1 MPEPP
6 RLPKRRLR
14 LFLRDFRLVEGFAHM
29 PDGITLAAYLA
40 NRRGYLHLVDLRW
53 QPSGEAAPFAVVR
66 VGQLLYVAAADVG
79 VAVVSATSFTA
90 THPVELLLEGGLYVR
105 GGVQLGPRQRLSD
118 YLESTGGFLPLLGA
132 ELMRSER
139 PPRSRNVI
147 WGDIVVNQDA
157 IQAVWDG
164 PPAENGVGEQ
174 ARVVR
179 AAVDEPL

>member
-1 MPEPP
+1 MPGPP

-14 LFLRDFRLVEGFAHM
+14 LFLRDYRLVEGFAHM
-29 PDGITLAAYLA
+29 PEGITLAAFLA
-40 NRRGYLHLVDLRW
+40 NRRGYMHLLDLRW

-66 VGQLLYVAAADVG
+66 VDQLLYVAAPNADV
-79 VAVVSATSFTA
+79 ALVSANSVA
-90 THPVELLLEGGLYVR
+90 TRHPVEMLLEGGLYVR
-105 GGVQLGPRQRLSD
+105 GGVLLGPRQRLSD
-118 YLESTGGFLPLLGA
+118 YLESTGSFVPVTGA

-139 PPRSRNVI
+139 PPRSRNVE

-164 PPAENGVGEQ
+164 QPAEPGENGP
-174 ARVVR
+174 ARAVR